1 MTEAPPQPA
10 PPYRLAPCVAL
21 LGAIAGKSAPL
32 ATRRKIGLFMEQ
44 ALSADRH
51 GGEHRGVSAF
61 FQHRS
66 AWQYVV
72 EEVQLERRL
81 NNRAVLEWAKA
92 RARNG
97 GHLGVRP
104 MTEEEIAA
112 DLDAIEAS
120 LRPRKPSREVQ
131 YDIIEAALAGGEMTA
146 VELCAATKIGIKSV
160 HKRLKEMSRSRRLV
174 WTRKKRDG
182 QQGSKCMNWRRAA

>member
-72 EEVQLERRL
+72 EEVRLERKL

-92 RARNG
+92 RGRNG
-97 GHLGVRP
+97 GHLGVRD
-104 MTEEEIAA
+104 MTPAEIRAS
-112 DLDAIEAS
+112 LDALPPRRLSIPAQCDRIE
-120 LRPRKPSREVQ
+120 E
-131 YDIIEAALAGGEMTA
+131 ALAELGGEQSAMA
-146 VELCAATKIGIKSV
+146 LADECGL
-160 HKRLKEMSRSRRLV
+160 RLLTVQRRLLEMSRRGRVRWRKAFRIGSR
-174 WTRKKRDG
+174 
-182 QQGSKCMNWRRAA
+182 GSLSKLWRAA

>member
-72 EEVQLERRL
+72 EEVRLERRL
-81 NNRAVLEWAKA
+81 NNRSILEWAKA
-92 RARNG
+92 RGRNG

-104 MTEEEIAA
+104 MTEDEIAA
-112 DLDAIEAS
+112 DLDAIEAE
-120 LRPRKPSREVQ
+120 LRGAPKQHYPASRLSKDEQ
-131 YDIIEAALAGGEMTA
+131 RSALCANLPGSAEDLAGR
-146 VELCAATKIGIKSV
+146 IGGID
-160 HKRLKEMSRSRRLV
+160 KRTVYRRLGELV
-174 WTRKKRDG
+174 KSGAVVRDG
-182 QQGSKCMNWRRAA
+182 CNYWRAAQ